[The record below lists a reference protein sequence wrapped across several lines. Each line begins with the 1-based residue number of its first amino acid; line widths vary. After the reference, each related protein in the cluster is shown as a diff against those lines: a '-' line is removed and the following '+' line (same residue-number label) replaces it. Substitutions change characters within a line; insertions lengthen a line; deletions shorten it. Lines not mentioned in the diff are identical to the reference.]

1 MVEANN
7 GTHPKEMESSSPA
20 EDTKVTTKKESEAKV
35 VDEHP
40 LFKHIADNNLEAVQ
54 NCLEV
59 IIIVEKTLAVPVP
72 VTFKEAR
79 NRFPQLR

>member
-7 GTHPKEMESSSPA
+7 DTHTEEMESSSTA
-20 EDTKVTTKKESEAKV
+20 EDTKVTTKKEAEAKV

-40 LFKHIADNNLEAVQ
+40 LFKHIADNNLESVQ

-59 IIIVEKTLAVPVP
+59 IIIDLGCWPI
-72 VTFKEAR
+72 FL
-79 NRFPQLR
+79 NF

>member
-7 GTHPKEMESSSPA
+7 DTHHKEMESSSPA
-20 EDTKVTTKKESEAKV
+20 EDRKVTAKKEVEAKV

-59 IIIVEKTLAVPVP
+59 IIIVAKTLAVPV
-72 VTFKEAR
+72 F
-79 NRFPQLR
+79 

>member
-7 GTHPKEMESSSPA
+7 DTHHKEMESSSTT
-20 EDTKVTTKKESEAKV
+20 EDTKVTSKKEAEAKV

-40 LFKHIADNNLEAVQ
+40 LFKHIADNNLEAVR

-59 IIIVEKTLAVPVP
+59 IIFVAKILAATV
-72 VTFKEAR
+72 FL
-79 NRFPQLR
+79 NF

>member
-1 MVEANN
+1 MVEAYND
-7 GTHPKEMESSSPA
+7 THHKEMESSSSA
-20 EDTKVTTKKESEAKV
+20 EDTKVTKEAEAKV

-59 IIIVEKTLAVPVP
+59 IIIVAKTLVVPV
-72 VTFKEAR
+72 FL
-79 NRFPQLR
+79 NF